1 MNCFHQI
8 WPYLK
13 DVFDASCVLI
23 EIAVLGV
30 IIAWRQLSY
39 AKNRD
44 KALDIRK
51 SWGKIHE
58 TMVEF
63 RFRREMLNNPPPWA
77 NEPDAVALAATLAA
91 LALNNIRG
99 QLDRTPDSPLVTEI
113 TDFLEDNLT
122 AAKWRANDFIGP
134 FDKFAHEAA
143 LKAR

>member
-1 MNCFHQI
+1 MNCFHLI

-13 DVFDASCVLI
+13 EALDATCVSI
-23 EIAVLGV
+23 EIAVVGA
-30 IIAWRQLSY
+30 IIAWLQLSY
-39 AKNRD
+39 AKNHD
-44 KALDIRK
+44 KALDIRN

-58 TMVEF
+58 AMVEF

-77 NEPDAVALAATLAA
+77 NDPEAVALAATLAA

-99 QLDRTPDSPLVTEI
+99 QLDRTQDSLLVTEI

-122 AAKWRANDFIGP
+122 AAKWRANDLTGP

>member
-51 SWGKIHE
+51 SWEKIHKA
-58 TMVEF
+58 MLEF